1 MRKDVHM
8 NSGYGTG
15 RFANVGDLGQV
26 TSNADVAQ
34 VDERMLA
41 DLRAHP
47 AEWEN
52 PTLERFLDA
61 LAASLEGLPGLYANR
76 SESFPESPT
85 WKIFAEA
92 LVMAS
97 GYE

>member
-1 MRKDVHM
+1 MSRPYD
-8 NSGYGTG
+8 TG
-15 RFANVGDLGQV
+15 RFAE
-26 TSNADVAQ
+26 
-34 VDERMLA
+34 VDGLDEVSSHVDAAGIVSQMLN

-47 AEWEN
+47 TDWEN

-61 LAASLEGLPGLYANR
+61 LAASLEGLPGLYAHR
-76 SESFPESPT
+76 GQQFPAQPT
-85 WKIFAEA
+85 WKLLTEA

>member
-1 MRKDVHM
+1 M
-8 NSGYGTG
+8 NSDYGTG
-15 RFANVGDLGQV
+15 RFANAGDLSQV
-26 TSNADVAQ
+26 SSHADVAQ
-34 VDERMLA
+34 VAERMLA

-76 SESFPESPT
+76 DDHFPEPPT

>member
-1 MRKDVHM
+1 MD
-8 NSGYGTG
+8 SGHETG
-15 RFANVGDLGQV
+15 RFANVGDLNKI
-26 TSNADVAQ
+26 SNHTDVAQ
-34 VDERMLA
+34 VAERMLT

-52 PTLERFLDA
+52 PTLERFLEA

-76 SESFPESPT
+76 GERFPESPT

>member
-1 MRKDVHM
+1 MS
-8 NSGYGTG
+8 SGYETG
-15 RFANVGDLGQV
+15 RFANAGDLSQV
-26 TSNADVAQ
+26 SSHTDVAQ
-34 VDERMLA
+34 VAVRMLA
-41 DLRAHP
+41 DLRDHP

-76 SESFPESPT
+76 GERFPESPT
-85 WKIFAEA
+85 WKILAET

>member
-1 MRKDVHM
+1 M
-8 NSGYGTG
+8 NSGYETG
-15 RFANVGDLGQV
+15 RFANVGDLSQV
-26 TSNADVAQ
+26 SSHADVAQ
-34 VDERMLA
+34 VAERMLA

-47 AEWEN
+47 DEWEN

-61 LAASLEGLPGLYANR
+61 LAGSLEGLPSLYANR
-76 SESFPESPT
+76 GEDFPEPPT

-92 LVMAS
+92 LVSAS